1 MLDKIIREITSTPN
15 RVSELTRA
23 ETRELLERAE
33 RSFSR
38 ESKLLEL
45 VPGEQVTFVGDTHG
59 DFEAAKAVV
68 KRYLGDDRILVFL
81 GDYVDR
87 GADSKANIDY
97 LLCLK
102 LAYPANLFLLQG
114 NHEGY
119 GIFRFYPAD
128 FWETVDGKLRE
139 LYAKTL
145 LRLPLAVSVGSIIG
159 LHGALP
165 DIQNLPDINQIQ
177 AGSEHWKQMAWGD
190 WQETDADYLEIDA
203 FTGRPQFGSKY
214 FNRVMARLGKQVLI
228 RSHQPNAPQVMYRRR
243 CLTIF
248 TSKAYTPVRTV
259 AVANL
264 KREVKTVSD
273 LVIELI

>member
-1 MLDKIIREITSTPN
+1 MLDRIIREIAQTPN
-15 RVSELTRA
+15 QVWELTRE

-33 RSFSR
+33 HAFDQ

-45 VPGEQVTFVGDTHG
+45 VPGGEVIFVGDTHG
-59 DFEAAKAVV
+59 DFEAAKTVV

-87 GADSKANIDY
+87 GADSKANVDY

-119 GIFRFYPAD
+119 GVFRFYPAD

-139 LYAKTL
+139 LYARTL
-145 LRLPLAVSVGSIIG
+145 LGLPLAVSVGSIIG

-165 DIQNLPDINQIQ
+165 DVRNLPDINQIQ
-177 AGSEHWKQMAWGD
+177 AGSEHWKQVTWGD
-190 WQETDADYLEIDA
+190 WQEIDADYLGTDA
-203 FTGRPQFGSKY
+203 LTGRPQFGSKY
-214 FNRVMARLGKQVLI
+214 FNRVMVQLGKQVLI
-228 RSHQPNAPQVMYRRR
+228 RSHQPNAPQMMYHRR

-248 TSKAYTPVRTV
+248 TSKAYLPVRTV

-264 KREVKTVSD
+264 KREVKTADD
-273 LVIELI
+273 LIIEPI